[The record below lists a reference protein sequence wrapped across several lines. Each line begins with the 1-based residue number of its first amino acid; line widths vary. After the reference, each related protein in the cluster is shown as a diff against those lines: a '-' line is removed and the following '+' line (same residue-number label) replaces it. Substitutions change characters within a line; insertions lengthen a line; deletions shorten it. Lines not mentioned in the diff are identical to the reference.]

1 MSQRAYFSGDH
12 RYRNLFKG
20 HLWGH
25 LKNASSSGTLIK
37 LADLVN
43 LLASSHFIFRFW
55 TNFEFNARSQRKCL
69 AVVHEFT
76 LEDFLEIQEKEI
88 WSDSFV
94 GSEEFAKLA
103 SNLDMVLWYVSS
115 LGKFSFVKR

>member
-1 MSQRAYFSGDH
+1 M
-12 RYRNLFKG
+12 
-20 HLWGH
+20 
-25 LKNASSSGTLIK
+25 
-37 LADLVN
+37 
-43 LLASSHFIFRFW
+43 
-55 TNFEFNARSQRKCL
+55 
-69 AVVHEFT
+69 
-76 LEDFLEIQEKEI
+76 EDFLEIQEKEI